1 MLWITFQVICRTL
14 TFKNSILFFVL
25 LLFKSI
31 FFCLWWICRP
41 HSGKHKHASF
51 SLQLVHNLLRTHW
64 YARHCSAPT
73 SYSLHWYSKKK
84 WGENDLISVCVWLEL
99 CVSGTWA
106 TYCTVVLVQC
116 YSALFIQASS
126 QEKSP
131 QGILQCKVKT
141 QQISCFTF
149 ELSRPAY

>member
-1 MLWITFQVICRTL
+1 MLWITFQDRWFVGRWLLKTV
-14 TFKNSILFFVL
+14 FYFFFYFYL
-25 LLFKSI
+25 NLH

-41 HSGKHKHASF
+41 HSEKHKHASF

-73 SYSLHWYSKKK
+73 SYSLHWHSKMK
-84 WGENDLISVCVWLEL
+84 WGENDLISVCAY
-99 CVSGTWA
+99 VSGTWV
-106 TYCTVVLVQC
+106 TFCTVVLVQC

-131 QGILQCKVKT
+131 KGILYCKAKT
-141 QQISCFTF
+141 QQVSSFTF
-149 ELSRPAY
+149 ELSCPAY